1 LIVWRAVS
9 EGLKVHVTVIG
20 VVPEATLLIQPAIL
34 LSATVKVTFPA
45 TDTSTERV
53 VLTPFD
59 KGSATVR
66 VTLIG
71 VEELLV
77 MVREVI

>member
-1 LIVWRAVS
+1 LIHP
-9 EGLKVHVTVIG
+9 G
-20 VVPEATLLIQPAIL
+20 IL
-34 LSATVKVTFPA
+34 LLATVKVTFPA

>member
-1 LIVWRAVS
+1 
-9 EGLKVHVTVIG
+9 VHVTVIG
-20 VVPEATLLIQPAIL
+20 VVPEATLLIHPGIL
-34 LSATVKVTFPA
+34 LLATVKVTFPA

-59 KGSATVR
+59 RESATVR